1 MTIALDHLVI
11 AAPTLEAGAQHV
23 ADALGVTPQ
32 PGGAHPGM
40 GTHNCLLGL
49 FGGIY
54 LEVIAIDPEAP
65 APTRPRWFGLD
76 TEAVQARL
84 RHGPFLMH
92 WVARVERPTDL
103 SLWQAQYPTRIPPVI
118 PMTRGDLRWRITVPQ
133 DGSLP
138 AWPADDA
145 DGTDGPATP
154 GDGILPTLIQWDVST
169 HPSSRLPNQG
179 LALRSLRARHPQA
192 ARLAEALQWLGGTR
206 FVPEASTL
214 AELSAEIETPDGVRT
229 LR

>member
-11 AAPTLEAGAQHV
+11 AAPTLAAGAQHV

-40 GTHNCLLGL
+40 GTHNGLLGL
-49 FGGIY
+49 FGGAYI
-54 LEVIAIDPEAP
+54 EVIAIDPEAP
-65 APTRPRWFGLD
+65 PPARPRWFGLD

-84 RHGPFLMH
+84 RYGPFLLH
-92 WVARVERPTDL
+92 WAARVERPTDL
-103 SLWQAQYPTRIPPVI
+103 SLWQAQYPGRIPPVI
-118 PMTRGDLRWRITVPQ
+118 PMTRGDLRWRITVPE

-138 AWPADDA
+138 SWPAE
-145 DGTDGPATP
+145 DGDGAPIQGA
-154 GDGILPTLIQWDVST
+154 GILPTLIQWDVPT

-179 LALRSLRARHPQA
+179 LALRALRGRHPQA
-192 ARLAEALQWLGGTR
+192 ARLAEAMQWLGGG
-206 FVPEASTL
+206 PIALEASTV
-214 AELSAEIETPDGVRT
+214 AELTAEIETPDGVRT

>member
-11 AAPTLEAGAQHV
+11 AAPTLAAGAQHV
-23 ADALGVTPQ
+23 ADALGVAPQ

-49 FGGIY
+49 FGGAY

-65 APTRPRWFGLD
+65 PPARPRWFGMD

-84 RHGPFLMH
+84 RHGPFLLH
-92 WVARVERPTDL
+92 WVARVARPTDL
-103 SLWQAQYPTRIPPVI
+103 SLWQAQYPGRIAPVI
-118 PMTRGDLRWRITVPQ
+118 PMTRGDLRWRITVPE

-138 AWPADDA
+138 AWPADDVGGA
-145 DGTDGPATP
+145 AIP
-154 GDGILPTLIQWDVST
+154 GDGILPTLIQWDVAT

-192 ARLAEALQWLGGTR
+192 ARLAEAMQWLGGGP

>member
-11 AAPTLEAGAQHV
+11 AAPTLDAGAQHV
-23 ADALGVTPQ
+23 ADALGVMPQ

-40 GTHNCLLGL
+40 GTHNRLLGL

-118 PMTRGDLRWRITVPQ
+118 PMTRGDLRWRITVPE

-138 AWPADDA
+138 SWPADA
-145 DGTDGPATP
+145 AHGAATP
-154 GDGILPTLIQWDVST
+154 GDGVLPTLIQWDVSA

-179 LALRSLRARHPQA
+179 LALRALRARHPHA
-192 ARLAEALQWLGGTR
+192 ARLAEATQWLGGCPLTL
-206 FVPEASTL
+206 EASTL

>member
-23 ADALGVTPQ
+23 TDALGVTPQ

-65 APTRPRWFGLD
+65 A
-76 TEAVQARL
+76 
-84 RHGPFLMH
+84 
-92 WVARVERPTDL
+92 
-103 SLWQAQYPTRIPPVI
+103 PTRIPPVI

-192 ARLAEALQWLGGTR
+192 ARLAEALQWLGGTQ